1 MMMHARTLAICA
13 FGIVCST
20 HALEGQ
26 GPSQYRDFALGSDLA
41 SVSDLVGVS
50 ASKAKTIHQR
60 PEVLQ
65 DLEWRPSR
73 WNGGSTAASTD
84 PVEQIVFSFYND
96 QLFRVVVDYAHDRT
110 EGMTDADMIEA
121 ISAVYGTP
129 VKRTAGAVRVASQIE
144 VESGLPVTRWG
155 DAQHAVV
162 LYRTSSYRE
171 TFRLIVTEPA
181 LDDLARTATIR
192 AMRLDEQDAPRREIA
207 RQKKERDDSR
217 AAAEK
222 ARIANKGGFRP

>member
-1 MMMHARTLAICA
+1 MMYARSLAVC
-13 FGIVCST
+13 FGILFST

-26 GPSQYRDFALGSDLA
+26 GPSHYRDFSFGSDLA
-41 SVSDLVGVS
+41 SVSDLAGVP

-60 PEVLQ
+60 PAVLQ

-73 WNGGSTAASTD
+73 WNAGSSAASTD

-129 VKRTAGAVRVASQIE
+129 VKRIPGAIRAASQLE
-144 VESGLPVTRWG
+144 VESGSPVARWG
-155 DAQHAVV
+155 DAELAVV
-162 LYRTSSYRE
+162 LFRTSSYRE
-171 TFRLIVTEPA
+171 VFRLIVTEPA
-181 LDDLARTATIR
+181 LDDLARQATLQ

-207 RQKKERDDSR
+207 RQKKERDDNR
-217 AAAEK
+217 AAADK
-222 ARIANKGGFRP
+222 ARTANKGGFRP